1 MEKNTFK
8 DLVVKAKTDD
18 NAAEIVIRYLMNKY
32 SEKLLKKYFFYKI
45 GDKKDIL
52 QYARIG
58 AWLGIKYYKPDCKN
72 VNVEMYLFMN
82 MQNRIITAIK
92 TSLRDCR
99 HPNNECYFYP
109 KDEHSEYDDLSDF
122 FSDEVN
128 IEQNFIKKEFRQ
140 TLNNIPFSKVEKIVM
155 EYKINRDIPSKDI
168 SKITGLGLKT
178 IDNAYERIKKKVKN
192 SEEIKEYLAR
202 Q

>member
-58 AWLGIKYYKPDCKN
+58 AWLGIKYYKPDFKN

-99 HPNNECYFYP
+99 HPNNECYFY
-109 KDEHSEYDDLSDF
+109 KKVDGKYKNVFELRVDELD
-122 FSDEVN
+122 V
-128 IEQNFIKKEFRQ
+128 EQDFIKKEFSKILR
-140 TLNNIPFSKVEKIVM
+140 NIPLSETEKIVM
-155 EYKINRDIPSKDI
+155 EYKINRDMSYKTI
-168 SKITGLGLKT
+168 SEITGLSAKT
-178 IDNAYERIKKKVKN
+178 IDNAYTRIKKKVKN
-192 SEEIKEYLAR
+192 SKEIKEYLAR

>member
-72 VNVEMYLFMN
+72 VNAEMYLFMN

-99 HPNNECYFYP
+99 HPKNECYFY
-109 KDEHSEYDDLSDF
+109 KKVDGKYKNVFELRVDELD
-122 FSDEVN
+122 V
-128 IEQNFIKKEFRQ
+128 EQDFIKKEFSKILR
-140 TLNNIPFSKVEKIVM
+140 NIPLSETEKIVM
-155 EYKINRDIPSKDI
+155 EYKINRDMSYKTI
-168 SKITGLGLKT
+168 SEITGLSAKT
-178 IDNAYERIKKKVKN
+178 IDNAYTRIKHKVKN